1 MRGSA
6 LPVPACPV
14 LSGGMTDVD
23 PHLQE
28 VIVRLV
34 RALESMDRRYCLI
47 GALVP
52 RLLMLVPAA
61 EYEARDYEQAAVA

>member
-1 MRGSA
+1 
-6 LPVPACPV
+6 
-14 LSGGMTDVD
+14 
-23 PHLQE
+23 
-28 VIVRLV
+28 
-34 RALESMDRRYCLI
+34 MDRRYCLI